1 MNGYITH
8 INDRCLTNTYDSAVK
23 AMEAALNEDMFKS
36 AAHTFKSIS
45 GFKDADDLAGKC
57 LEKAEICRK
66 DSIYEN
72 AEKKQR
78 NDYFNEAMKL
88 YESISGWKDADVQAA
103 ACKKKI
109 AQQKEMWKK
118 KIKIIVS
125 ILAAVVI
132 IIVLFV
138 KLALPKIEYNSA
150 LNKAMGLIDSGD
162 YDAGYAILEE
172 LGETETIESNKY
184 DRAIKL
190 IDSGDY
196 RAAYV
201 LLSGL
206 AYKDSAEK
214 LQNIKSLLLANANPG
229 ETVFFG
235 SYEQDNDTSNGKE
248 DITWIVLAKEDN
260 KILVISEEALDC
272 KPYNNEKYTEVT
284 WETCALRKWL
294 NSSFINSAFSSEEK
308 AKIPA
313 VTVSADK
320 NPKYSTDPG
329 NATQDQIFLLSIA
342 EAEKYFSSDSARRC
356 TPTEYAIANGAER
369 SCLWWLRSPGKYS
382 ERATNV
388 ESWGGIYCEGYLY
401 RTISAYDGDLAVRP
415 AMWISLE

>member
-1 MNGYITH
+1 
-8 INDRCLTNTYDSAVK
+8 
-23 AMEAALNEDMFKS
+23 
-36 AAHTFKSIS
+36 
-45 GFKDADDLAGKC
+45 
-57 LEKAEICRK
+57 
-66 DSIYEN
+66 
-72 AEKKQR
+72 
-78 NDYFNEAMKL
+78 MKL

-118 KIKIIVS
+118 KIKIIVP

-329 NATQDQIFLLSIA
+329 NATQDQVFLLSIA